1 MSWRPWTACGIAAV
15 AGGVLLA
22 LWSGGMEEGDPLA
35 DAPPFLPDSLAARSL
50 DGEKV
55 DFRAPDSGVLVAF
68 FYADGCDGRPGPPAG
83 AVELA
88 KSWPAHRVL
97 AAAIRVDPGPAGDA
111 TTAGFPV
118 IPDPAHELARAF
130 RVRSI
135 PEAIAIDDRGRLRFR
150 GNPGD
155 GGAVREAV
163 AAILAGEPAPAPR
176 ADGDSPSSRDLSEFS
191 ARGAAPGPP
200 TYNGEVAAI
209 LRRSCQACHRPGGAG
224 PFSLLTHAQAAKRAD
239 DLADVAEGGL
249 MPPWKPTPGFG
260 PPLLHDRTLLPREI
274 GALRAWADAGA
285 PEGDGEPP
293 PPIADPPGGWELGE
307 PDLVVEMPEDFAI
320 PPAGDDVYR
329 CFVMPTALPAD
340 RFITAMEVR
349 PGNPRVVH
357 HTFSYVDNRG
367 IGRGRDAEDAGP
379 GYMCFSGF
387 TGDQVFGAMG
397 GWTPGNEPHP
407 FGEGIGLHLPRGVD
421 VVMQVHYHP
430 SGKPE
435 RDRTRI
441 GLHLAK
447 GPVRRALQWISACA
461 NPETFELPA
470 GDPDIRI
477 RAELTLPMDVDL
489 HAMTPHMHLLGR
501 SLRAEVRLPDGRIR
515 PLIAIDDWDFN
526 RQDTYYLREPLRLPK
541 DATILLEGRFDNSEG
556 NPRNPSRPPEGVR
569 WGEATTDDM
578 MILFLALTR
587 VGQDLTRPG
596 ASDTFMEEFFGKPDG
611 LPDVA
616 R

>member
-1 MSWRPWTACGIAAV
+1 MSWRLWGACGIAAV
-15 AGGVLLA
+15 AGGALLA
-22 LWSGGMEEGDPLA
+22 LRSGGMGEGDPLA
-35 DAPPFLPDSLAARSL
+35 DAPPFLPEVLTARSL

-68 FYADGCDGRPGPPAG
+68 FYAEGCEGQPGPPVG

-97 AAAIRVDPGPAGDA
+97 AAAIRVDPGPPGDA
-111 TTAGFPV
+111 PAARFPV
-118 IPDPAHELARAF
+118 IPDPDHELARVF
-130 RVRSI
+130 RVRSV
-135 PEAIAIDDRGRLRFR
+135 PEVVVIDDGGRLRFR
-150 GNPGD
+150 GSP
-155 GGAVREAV
+155 GAVHR
-163 AAILAGEPAPAPR
+163 AIDSILGGKPAPEPA
-176 ADGDSPSSRDLSEFS
+176 GDSPPGCDLSEMPTRAGNS
-191 ARGAAPGPP
+191 VPP

-224 PFSLLTHAQAAKRAD
+224 PFPLLTHSQAAKRAG
-239 DLADVAEGGL
+239 DLADVAERRL
-249 MPPWKPTPGFG
+249 MPPWKPAPGFG

-274 GALRAWADAGA
+274 EVLRSWADAGA

-293 PPIADPPGGWELGE
+293 PPLAEPPGGWELGE
-307 PDLVVEMPEDFAI
+307 PDLIVEMPEDFAI
-320 PPAGDDVYR
+320 PPAGDDIYR

-367 IGRGRDAEDAGP
+367 IGRGRDSADAGP

-447 GPVRRALQWISACA
+447 GPVRQALQWISACA
-461 NPETFELPA
+461 NPETFVLPA
-470 GDPDIRI
+470 GDPNIRI
-477 RAELTLPMDVDL
+477 QTELTLPMDVDL

-501 SLRAEVRLPDGRIR
+501 SLRAVVRLPDGRIR

-526 RQDTYYLREPLRLPK
+526 RQDTYYLRDPLRLPK
-541 DATILLEGRFDNSEG
+541 DAMILLEGRFDNSEG
-556 NPRNPSRPPEGVR
+556 NPRNPKRPPEEVR

-596 ASDTFMEEFFGKPDG
+596 ASDTFMEEFFGQPAG
-611 LPDVA
+611 LPDVG